1 MKIQLAYY
9 SAQGKR
15 PVNEDSVSILEFGNS
30 VIAIVADG
38 LGGHGGGDAASRAAI
53 AAVNSDLQNQPISE
67 AALHQAIRHA
77 NQAVR
82 DLQKEKG
89 GEMKTTIAVLWIGK
103 QTAVAAHVGD
113 SRIYQFRGG
122 KIAYQSVDHSV
133 AQVAVLVGEIEPT
146 QIRNYPGRSQLVRAL
161 GMEEDPTIDSTVL
174 RMQSGDSFLICSDGF
189 WENIAE
195 PEMCFYAKQQKDPK
209 VWLRQ
214 MRNYVETNAADDMD
228 NHSAI
233 AVGLVS
239 KAEA

>member
-9 SAQGKR
+9 SAQGR
-15 PVNEDSVSILEFGNS
+15 RAINEDSVSILEFGNS

-38 LGGHGGGDAASRAAI
+38 LGGHGDGEEASRAAI
-53 AAVNSDLQNQPISE
+53 AAVNSDLQNQPLSE

-77 NQAVR
+77 NDAVLA
-82 DLQKEKG
+82 LQQQKG
-89 GEMKTTIAVLWIGK
+89 SDMKTTIAVLWIGK
-103 QTAVAAHVGD
+103 QTAIAANVGD

-122 KIAYQSVDHSV
+122 RIAYQSVDHSV
-133 AQVAVLVGEIEPT
+133 AQVAVLVGEIGPD

-161 GMEEDPTIDSTVL
+161 GMDDNPKIDSCVL

-195 PEMCFYAKQQKDPK
+195 PEMCCYAMQGQEPK
-209 VWLRQ
+209 TWLRN
-214 MRNYVETNAADDMD
+214 MRNYVETNALKDLD

-233 AVGLVS
+233 AVGLVN
-239 KAEA
+239 KPEY